1 MKTIEANVKTQLEI
15 KKSKFITCL
24 FPLKEKKEIKERLDK
39 VKEDYPNATHYCYAY
54 LFEQEKRCSD
64 DGEPGKTAGYP
75 ILNVLE
81 QQHLNN
87 ILCVIIRYFGG
98 IKLGAGGLVR
108 AYSTACQEGLKKANI
123 QELEEGFLIKFSIS
137 YDRQKEMDY
146 YLKNY
151 NIIAKTYTEQVN
163 YQIEA
168 NKKILNYFET
178 INLPFQIIKIIKIK
192 NHNL

>member
-1 MKTIEANVKTQLEI
+1 MKTIEANVTTQLEI

-24 FPLKEKKEIKERLDK
+24 FPLKEKNEIKERLDK

-87 ILCVIIRYFGG
+87 ILCIIVRYFGG

-108 AYSTACQEGLKKANI
+108 AYSNACQEGLKSANI
-123 QELEEGFLIKFSIS
+123 QELEEGFLITFSIP
-137 YDRQKEMDY
+137 YDRQKEIDY
-146 YLKNY
+146 YLKKYSILQKNY
-151 NIIAKTYTEQVN
+151 TDQVN

-168 NKKILNYFET
+168 DKETLDYFKT
-178 INLPFQIIKIIKIK
+178 INLPFQIIKKIKIK
-192 NHNL
+192 KS